1 LPLLRCWKVEKKS
14 FVHKDLVCGKCTVA
28 YEKAELFDPD
38 KTAAN
43 LGEILVEQASGKD
56 FKYKLEFDFKH
67 PG

>member
-1 LPLLRCWKVEKKS
+1 MS
-14 FVHKDLVCGKCTVA
+14 FVQKDRVCGKCTAA

-38 KTAAN
+38 KTAAS

-67 PG
+67 PV

>member
-1 LPLLRCWKVEKKS
+1 M
-14 FVHKDLVCGKCTVA
+14 A

-56 FKYKLEFDFKH
+56 FWQRFQVQIGIRF
-67 PG
+67 